1 MDRSRFDVTVIL
13 PSRGTFSKVLKG
25 IDIPFSIIQLP
36 MGLIRLKRG
45 KTLKSFLSLCAFF
58 FVLTFF
64 FLKLCIFLK
73 RNRFNLIV
81 TNTVKS
87 HLYGSIAAR
96 LCSIPLIWRFHDVL
110 VSPDFGA
117 SLVRFVALF
126 AGSFPEKIYAVSKI
140 TKTHLVRCGV
150 RSDKVEVIFN
160 AVDNGISKVRR
171 SRDIRE
177 EFKLRPGVRLVGCVG
192 RIIPQKG
199 QKILLKAIP
208 GVIERFPEVFFLTI
222 GDPSFKEEAYRDE
235 LLEIVRK
242 HGLEEKV
249 GFCGFRDD
257 IGSVMRHF
265 DALVFPSLAPEAF
278 GLSVLEAM
286 RLGKPVI
293 ASDTGGVREMIED
306 RVNGL
311 LVEPNH
317 PEQIT
322 EAILFLFM
330 NPDLSARIGK
340 KAKETAEQKFS
351 LKNYVSSME
360 EAMEKWQKGQG
371 RGQISE

>member
-1 MDRSRFDVTVIL
+1 
-13 PSRGTFSKVLKG
+13 
-25 IDIPFSIIQLP
+25 
-36 MGLIRLKRG
+36 
-45 KTLKSFLSLCAFF
+45 
-58 FVLTFF
+58 
-64 FLKLCIFLK
+64 
-73 RNRFNLIV
+73 
-81 TNTVKS
+81 
-87 HLYGSIAAR
+87 
-96 LCSIPLIWRFHDVL
+96 
-110 VSPDFGA
+110 
-117 SLVRFVALF
+117 VR
-126 AGSFPEKIYAVSKI
+126 I
-140 TKTHLVRCGV
+140 
-150 RSDKVEVIFN
+150 
-160 AVDNGISKVRR
+160 
-171 SRDIRE
+171 
-177 EFKLRPGVRLVGCVG
+177 VGCVG

-222 GDPSFKEEAYRDE
+222 GDPFFKEEAYRDE

-242 HGLEEKV
+242 DGLEEKV

-286 RLGKPVI
+286 HLGKPVI
-293 ASDTGGVREMIED
+293 ASDTGGVREMIEH

-322 EAILFLFM
+322 EAILSLFM

-360 EAMEKWQKGQG
+360 RAMEKWHKAEG
-371 RGQISE
+371 RGPISK